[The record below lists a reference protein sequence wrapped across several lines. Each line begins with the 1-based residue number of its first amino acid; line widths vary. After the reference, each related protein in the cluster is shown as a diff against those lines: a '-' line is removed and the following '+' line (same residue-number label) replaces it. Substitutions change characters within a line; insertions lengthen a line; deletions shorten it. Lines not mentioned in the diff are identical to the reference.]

1 MCTHMY
7 CVCVCMHTCIQGFEE
22 TEQAIKKDA
31 KADAAAAAA
40 AASADTSSSS
50 MSDSAHVRAAI
61 AKQHRSINL
70 ESVIM
75 PQVMLIIQY
84 IPTAS

>member
-1 MCTHMY
+1 VYAHTHMY
-7 CVCVCMHTCIQGFEE
+7 FIICMYACIQGFEE

-40 AASADTSSSS
+40 ESSSSSSSNS

-70 ESVIM
+70 DSVIM
-75 PQVMLIIQY
+75 QEVIDCV
-84 IPTAS
+84 